1 MDAGIDGEER
11 LKQRLSHDRTHMHN
25 WLTERRFE
33 FDRDFCHGKRTLLE
47 CGHLSLKPLNAGY
60 RLN

>member
-1 MDAGIDGEER
+1 VDAGIDGEER
-11 LKQRLSHDRTHMHN
+11 LKQRPSHDRTHMHN

-33 FDRDFCHGKRTLLE
+33 FDRNFCHGKRTLLE